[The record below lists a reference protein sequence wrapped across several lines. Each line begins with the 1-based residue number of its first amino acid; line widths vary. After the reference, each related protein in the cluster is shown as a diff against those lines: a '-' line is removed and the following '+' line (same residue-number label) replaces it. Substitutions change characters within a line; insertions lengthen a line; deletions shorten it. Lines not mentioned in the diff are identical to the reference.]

1 MMRRINMLSKAD
13 MVKGQGV
20 LSAHDEQVALARE
33 VMKGKAEILENARI
47 PCHITH
53 YHSINPEYYLSI
65 GKKKRQGT
73 TVGYVHF
80 LPETVENSISLP
92 RAAKE
97 IFYKYMISFY
107 KRMDY
112 LVTVNPVF
120 IDKLEAYGI
129 PREKVTYIPNVV
141 SEENFYPLSREERL
155 AARKKCGIKE
165 DAFTILCVG
174 QLQKRKGVFDF
185 VVAAKKMPD
194 CQFVWAGGFS
204 FGKISQGYEE
214 IKAMLKHLPA
224 NVKFLGLVDREKMNE
239 IYNMADVMFL
249 PSFEELFPMTILEAM
264 NCGLPILVRN
274 LSIYEPIL
282 FDYALRGENLDDF
295 VRILRQLKEET
306 DFYQRSAHAAY
317 VGHKFYSREHVGEMW
332 KEFYQ
337 GLLKDPGQCRETA
350 KKRPAVKQGQTEEKG
365 VVLWKNRRR
374 QFT

>member
-1 MMRRINMLSKAD
+1 MRRINMLSKAD

-141 SEENFYPLSREERL
+141 SEKIFYPLSREERL
-155 AARKKCGIKE
+155 AARKKCGIRE

-185 VVAAKKMPD
+185 VAAAKKMPD

-317 VGHKFYSREHVGEMW
+317 LGHKFYSREHVGEMW

-350 KKRPAVKQGQTEEKG
+350 KKQPAVKQGQTEEKG